1 VDYQKT
7 REDALRRRLE
17 LTERLTKISEERVVL
32 QTEMEQKQR
41 ELAAIDQILEGLDF
55 YGSDVPLEGEPSG
68 MADHIRRLLQQ
79 TPVHLLPTQIRDALT
94 AVGIT
99 GSSPKN
105 LLIGVHNVLSRLE
118 LFLETTEIN
127 GRPAYR
133 WKLEADR
140 AAKRSISGSNKSR
153 ASGLLKHK

>member
-17 LTERLTKISEERVVL
+17 LTERLTKISEDRVIL
-32 QTEMEQKQR
+32 QTEMEKKQR

-55 YGSDVPLEGEPSG
+55 YASDVPLEGEPSG

-94 AVGIT
+94 AVGIM

-118 LFLETTEIN
+118 FFVETTEIN

-133 WKLEADR
+133 WKREVDR
-140 AAKRSISGSNKSR
+140 AARRGISGSDKSR